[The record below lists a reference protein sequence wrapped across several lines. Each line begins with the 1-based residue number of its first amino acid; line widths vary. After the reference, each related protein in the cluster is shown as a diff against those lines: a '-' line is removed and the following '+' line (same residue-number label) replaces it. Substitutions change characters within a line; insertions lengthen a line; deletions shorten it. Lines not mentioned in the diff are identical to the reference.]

1 MEKNRL
7 SKILA
12 ASGVASR
19 RKCEELIFNGKV
31 SVDDETVLVP
41 QTFVDPHCQ
50 KITVNGQ
57 NIKFEEKV
65 YIMLNKPRGYTCTH
79 LKKERKKIVYD
90 LLKGFKERLFS
101 IGRLDRDTSGLLLF
115 TNDGHFANQII
126 HPSSNI
132 TKEYLIKTKEQITD
146 ENLKTISKGVWIEDR
161 IVRPC
166 KVRKVRKETLKIG
179 VKEGKKHEVRLLIL
193 KAGLTL
199 VELKRI
205 RIGGLVLS
213 DLEEGEYRPLTEKDK
228 AQLFSS

>member
-12 ASGVASR
+12 AAGVASR
-19 RKCEELIFNGKV
+19 RKCEDLIFSGKV
-31 SVDDETVLVP
+31 TVDDQIVLVP
-41 QTFVDPHCQ
+41 QTFVDPNAQ

-57 NIKFEEKV
+57 QIHSQDKI

-79 LKKERKKIVYD
+79 LKEDRKKIVYD
-90 LLKGFKERLFS
+90 LLKGFTERLFS

-115 TNDGHFANQII
+115 TNDGHFANQVI

-132 TKEYLIKTKEQITD
+132 TKEYLIRTEEQITD
-146 ENLKTISKGVWIEDR
+146 EHLKIISKGVWIEDR
-161 IVRPC
+161 VVRPC
-166 KVRKVRKETLKIG
+166 RVRKVRKETLKIG
-179 VKEGKKHEVRLLIL
+179 VKEGKKHEVRLLVL

-199 VELKRI
+199 LELKRI

-213 DLEEGEYRPLTEKDK
+213 DLEEGRFRNLTEKDRE
-228 AQLFSS
+228 QIFSS